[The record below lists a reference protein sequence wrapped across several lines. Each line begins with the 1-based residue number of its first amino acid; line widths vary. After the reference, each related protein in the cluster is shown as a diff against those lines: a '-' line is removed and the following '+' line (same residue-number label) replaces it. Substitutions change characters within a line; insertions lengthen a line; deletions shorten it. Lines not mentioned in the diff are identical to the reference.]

1 MSSLSN
7 SNTTPESIMIISVVA
22 AFFSLFRFAVDIITT
37 ASKTAEQNEKSLA
50 AEKNK
55 KKDDDSSS
63 VASINNNNNNNN
75 NNSSSNNNN
84 NNKQS
89 NSIIGKRGS
98 LLLLRAKSLRGT
110 SQNQNMGL
118 IANITEQGGVVES
131 DNDTSSS
138 RRSIEVIFSYLSV
151 FIQAS
156 FFVYF
161 LTMTIL
167 VAKNFYPNVLFN
179 GIPLGAMSIG
189 TFFNLF
195 TSIRDFQRQRF
206 SSIQRLFYILF
217 TLISTLGIIVYVSTT
232 TNNNSS
238 SNNQPTSIIDYAS
251 MSVMIVYSLLAFIES
266 KIFSP
271 TYKSSNDDD
280 DDNAF
285 KKKKHL
291 GRSILIILKPYF
303 WPKATPTTSAFL
315 NRFRA
320 IMTWVCVSSAKA
332 CNVIA
337 PIFLG
342 RASTAL
348 TQMDYHSTATYAIIY
363 CVIQFSA
370 TFFKE
375 CQSLFYLRVAQAA
388 FVQLSELSFHHLHSL
403 SLDWHLKKKLGEVIR
418 SMDRGILSCDTLM
431 KYLFLWLVPAIAECI
446 LVCIIFAVY
455 FDYLPLAFSIFTF
468 VFIYMV
474 WTIVVT
480 L

>member
-1 MSSLSN
+1 MSSISN

-50 AEKNK
+50 ADKNK
-55 KKDDDSSS
+55 KRDDDSSS
-63 VASINNNNNNNN
+63 AA
-75 NNSSSNNNN
+75 SNNNN
-84 NNKQS
+84 DNNKHN

-110 SQNQNMGL
+110 SQSQNQNVSL
-118 IANITEQGGVVES
+118 IENITEQGGVVES
-131 DNDTSSS
+131 DNDTSSN
-138 RRSIEVIFSYLSV
+138 RPSIEVIFSYLSV
-151 FIQAS
+151 IIQAS
-156 FFVYF
+156 LFVYF

-167 VAKNFYPNVLFN
+167 VAKNIYPNVLFN
-179 GIPLGAMSIG
+179 EIPLGAMSIG
-189 TFFNLF
+189 TFFSLF

-217 TLISTLGIIVYVSTT
+217 TLISTLGIVVYIST

-238 SNNQPTSIIDYAS
+238 SNQPKSIIDYAS

-280 DDNAF
+280 IDDDHIR
-285 KKKKHL
+285 KKKHL
-291 GRSILIILKPYF
+291 GRSLLIILKPYF

-332 CNVIA
+332 CNIIA

-348 TQMDYHSTATYAIIY
+348 IQMDYHSTATYAVIY

-388 FVQLSELSFHHLHSL
+388 FIQLSELSFHHLHSL

-468 VFIYMV
+468 VFVYMV